1 MKRFSEQFHKAAQSV
16 SMQASEREALKA
28 RVISYIEY
36 HPVTAAQKATPSP
49 YVESFKVVPLPRLW
63 FTRWSAVVAV
73 FFIMVIPVLAEQS
86 VPGESLYAVKVRF
99 NEEVRSTLTF
109 NQQEKVEWETERLN
123 RRIADARLLASK
135 GELTEEVQA
144 EVAAA
149 LREHTETVK
158 EEIAELREDDVDGA
172 TFASIELTTTLEL
185 QSASLQQDD
194 TVAMATDSSTDASP
208 TQKLVDVLNETL
220 SQQDQAD
227 TSSIP
232 SYDKIVARIEQ
243 NTTRSYELFNSI
255 AFAEGDPINA
265 GLDRRLQDISR
276 SIDEANTL
284 RPQDEAA
291 ASQLLIATLER
302 TQKLIVY
309 MSDVDVNRAVALDTV
324 VPVILTPEERTS
336 QLALLDTEIN
346 RKVEIL
352 ETVHSQLNTEV
363 AEKVDYSIR
372 VAKENQD
379 EVHATSMN
387 LDAAEYAKDTV
398 ALLDDAI
405 KVVEA
410 SGVSTAA
417 TASTSTATTATSTAT
432 SSPEAT
438 TSTE

>member
-1 MKRFSEQFHKAAQSV
+1 
-16 SMQASEREALKA
+16 
-28 RVISYIEY
+28 
-36 HPVTAAQKATPSP
+36 
-49 YVESFKVVPLPRLW
+49 
-63 FTRWSAVVAV
+63 
-73 FFIMVIPVLAEQS
+73 
-86 VPGESLYAVKVRF
+86 
-99 NEEVRSTLTF
+99 
-109 NQQEKVEWETERLN
+109 
-123 RRIADARLLASK
+123 
-135 GELTEEVQA
+135 
-144 EVAAA
+144 
-149 LREHTETVK
+149 
-158 EEIAELREDDVDGA
+158 
-172 TFASIELTTTLEL
+172 
-185 QSASLQQDD
+185 
-194 TVAMATDSSTDASP
+194 
-208 TQKLVDVLNETL
+208 
-220 SQQDQAD
+220 
-227 TSSIP
+227 
-232 SYDKIVARIEQ
+232 
-243 NTTRSYELFNSI
+243 
-255 AFAEGDPINA
+255 
-265 GLDRRLQDISR
+265 
-276 SIDEANTL
+276 
-284 RPQDEAA
+284 
-291 ASQLLIATLER
+291 
-302 TQKLIVY
+302 

-387 LDAAEYAKDTV
+387 LDAAEYAKDTL

>member
-28 RVISYIEY
+28 RVVSYIEY
-36 HPVTAAQKATPSP
+36 HPVTAAQKAIPSP
-49 YVESFKVVPLPRLW
+49 LVDSFKVVALPRLW
-63 FTRWSAVVAV
+63 FTRFTAVVAV
-73 FFIMVIPVLAEQS
+73 FLIMVIPVLAEQS

-109 NQQEKVEWETERLN
+109 NQQERVEWETERLN

-135 GELTEEVQA
+135 GELTDEVQA

-149 LREHTETVK
+149 VREHTETVK

-185 QSASLQQDD
+185 QSTSLQQDD
-194 TVAMATDSSTDASP
+194 TVAMATQSTTDASP

-220 SQQDQAD
+220 SQQDQTD
-227 TSSIP
+227 SSPIP

-276 SIDEANTL
+276 SIDEANAL

-291 ASQLLIATLER
+291 ASQLLIDTLER

-309 MSDVDVNRAVALDTV
+309 MSDVEVNRAVALDTV
-324 VPVILTPEERTS
+324 VPVILTPEERQS

-372 VAKENQD
+372 VAKEKQE
-379 EVHATSMN
+379 EVHATTTN
-387 LDAAEYAKDTV
+387 LDAGIYAKDTI
-398 ALLDDAI
+398 ALLDDAL
-405 KVVEA
+405 KVVSD
-410 SGVSTAA
+410 SGVSISA
-417 TASTSTATTATSTAT
+417 TATSSVDTTATSTAT
-432 SSPEAT
+432 SSPD
-438 TSTE
+438 TSTSNE